1 MSSRGP
7 NCEATPCGSREGAL
21 GSPLP
26 RLPEP
31 DILVFDDPVLLLTAL
46 AVIFL
51 TAIVQGVT
59 GFGMGLLAIG
69 FLAMLFGAKE
79 GVLLLTLIAPAI
91 SIVVFVRHWRE
102 TDWREVLWLAIPL
115 VIGTAPGLWLFRE
128 IEAAP
133 LRRVVGGLLV
143 LFTVWYALPLV
154 PTPRRLSRGW
164 AVAAGLSAGVLGGLT
179 STGGPPLVAY
189 LLVASLEKR
198 RGLAVLQAV
207 FVIGS
212 LIKVGMAGAAGLFT
226 GPLVWWSIALT
237 VPLVAGALLGQRF
250 FDRLHAE
257 ILKRIS
263 LVVLGVMGIALA
275 AGL

>member
-1 MSSRGP
+1 MPPPLR
-7 NCEATPCGSREGAL
+7 AL
-21 GSPLP
+21 PTTGRYHPGSPAA
-26 RLPEP
+26 PESAIP
-31 DILVFDDPVLLLTAL
+31 IFDDPILLLTAL
-46 AVIFL
+46 AIVFL

-91 SIVVFVRHWRE
+91 SIAVFARHWRE
-102 TDWREVLWLAIPL
+102 TDWREVLWLTIPL

-143 LFTVWYALPLV
+143 VFTVWYALPLA
-154 PTPRRLSRGW
+154 PTPRNLSRGW

-189 LLVASLEKR
+189 LLVANLEKR

-207 FVIGS
+207 FVSGS
-212 LIKVGMAGAAGLFT
+212 LIKVGMAGVAGLFT
-226 GPLVWWSIALT
+226 GDLVWWSLALMP
-237 VPLVAGALLGQRF
+237 PLIAGALLGQRF
-250 FDRLHAE
+250 FDRLHAVA
-257 ILKRIS
+257 LKRVS
-263 LVVLGVMGIALA
+263 LVVLGIMGIALA
-275 AGL
+275 AGF